1 MATFKTCVQPKVKR
15 SDGFFPVYIRVTHNR
30 KIAYIKTDK
39 LVDAHGLSR
48 SMEVTDPYVTQ
59 YCMRKIVEWVD
70 ALNRQETEHWTVQ
83 EIVKHLKEGGADVSF
98 SDYARRHHAR
108 MIDNGQE
115 RNARNYELAY
125 QHLERFAGTNRV
137 TFSMLTSSFLCR
149 WMKTLEHTH
158 RAKEMYPVCI
168 RQIFRAAILELN
180 DEERGVV
187 KIKFN
192 PWPKIQIPSADRSEK
207 LAIMPEECR
216 AFFSAPLPE
225 SKMKSPLPELGR
237 DVAMMVLCLGGMNT
251 VDIYHLRKEDY
262 QDGIIRYRRAK
273 TRKFRADEAYMEM
286 RVPPIIQPLVE
297 KYKAADDD
305 VHLFN
310 FSTRHT
316 TTDSFNANVN
326 AGIKAICKSLGI
338 PKERWY
344 SVYTFRHTWGTVAQ
358 NDCGA
363 SIAEVAFGMN
373 HSSGHKVTR
382 GYLKID
388 FTPAWVLN
396 EKVIDFIFFS
406 TEKGARQQ
414 HEDNCFE
421 RFSAKQMIHGTV
433 FFRGEKLG
441 EVHDIGFNNV
451 DEVIA
456 ALVPF
461 VPDHVPVRSMVQF
474 RIENM
479 DKQQTAVYER
489 MKGKGF

>member
-1 MATFKTCVQPKVKR
+1 MATFKVCVQKQRK
-15 SDGFFPVYIRVTHNR
+15 DGFWPVYIRVIHH
-30 KIAYIKTDK
+30 KQVAYMRTDK
-39 LVDAHGLSR
+39 MVTDKGLS
-48 SMEVTDPYVTQ
+48 SHNEVEDPYVMRW
-59 YCMRKIVEWVD
+59 CMDRIVTYVD
-70 ALNRQETEHWTVQ
+70 NLNKVDSARWTVKDVVDYL
-83 EIVKHLKEGGADVSF
+83 VKENSDISF
-98 SDYARRHHAR
+98 SEYARRHHAR

-125 QHLERFAGTNRV
+125 QHLERFAGTNNIM
-137 TFSMLTSSFLCR
+137 FSQLTSNFVNAWIRS
-149 WMKTLEHTH
+149 LEHTH

-168 RQIFRAAILELN
+168 RQIFKAACVELN
-180 DEERGVV
+180 DYDQGIIR
-187 KIKFN
+187 ITTN
-192 PWPKIQIPSADRSEK
+192 PWVKVQIPSADRSEK